1 MEQVSLDL
9 MEFVERN
16 ILKRYNAFDAAHNIN
31 HAQRVIRG
39 SIKLAQKMG
48 ADINMAY
55 VVAAYHDLGLE
66 VERATHHI
74 ESGKILKADRRL
86 DKWFSAQ
93 QIEIMRQA
101 VEDHRASASRAPRN
115 IYGKIV
121 AEADR
126 DLEPMSVIRRTIQFG
141 LAHYPEKTKE
151 EHWDRFVEHLQ
162 QKYSSAGYIKLWI
175 SGSDNEQNLRELP
188 TSSMTASNCDRYLNK
203 YSCHYNSTIDSTY
216 FYEN

>member
-1 MEQVSLDL
+1 MQSNVSLDI

-16 ILKRYNAFDAAHNIN
+16 ILKRYNAFDAAHNMTHVN
-31 HAQRVIRG
+31 RVIKA
-39 SIKLAQKMG
+39 SVQLARKMG

-55 VVAAYHDLGLE
+55 MVAAYHDLGLE

-175 SGSDNEQNLRELP
+175 AGSDNEQNLRELRRIINDRQQLRQIFEKIF
-188 TSSMTASNCDRYLNK
+188 ASLA
-203 YSCHYNSTIDSTY
+203 
-216 FYEN
+216 

>member
-1 MEQVSLDL
+1 MQSNVSLDI

-16 ILKRYNAFDAAHNIN
+16 ILKRYNAFDAAHNMTHVN
-31 HAQRVIRG
+31 RVIKA
-39 SIKLAQKMG
+39 SVQLARKMG

-175 SGSDNEQNLRELP
+175 VGSDNEQNLRELRRII
-188 TSSMTASNCDRYLNK
+188 NDRQQLRQTFEKK
-203 YSCHYNSTIDSTY
+203 YKELT
-216 FYEN
+216 

>member
-1 MEQVSLDL
+1 MQSNVSLDI

-16 ILKRYNAFDAAHNIN
+16 ILKRYNAFDAAHNMTHVN
-31 HAQRVIRG
+31 RVIKA
-39 SIKLAQKMG
+39 SVQLARKMG

-126 DLEPMSVIRRTIQFG
+126 DLEPMSVIRHTIQFG

-175 SGSDNEQNLRELP
+175 AGSDNEQNLRELRRII
-188 TSSMTASNCDRYLNK
+188 NDRQQLRQIFEQIFV
-203 YSCHYNSTIDSTY
+203 SL
-216 FYEN
+216 

>member
-39 SIKLAQKMG
+39 SIKLAQRMG

-175 SGSDNEQNLRELP
+175 AGSDNEQNLRELRRII
-188 TSSMTASNCDRYLNK
+188 SDRQQLRQIFEQIFV
-203 YSCHYNSTIDSTY
+203 SL
-216 FYEN
+216 

>member
-1 MEQVSLDL
+1 

-16 ILKRYNAFDAAHNIN
+16 ILKRYNAFDAAHNMTHVN
-31 HAQRVIRG
+31 RVIKA
-39 SIKLAQKMG
+39 SVQLARKMG

-151 EHWDRFVEHLQ
+151 EHWDRFIEHLQ

-175 SGSDNEQNLRELP
+175 AGSDNEQNLRELRRIINDRQLLRQ
-188 TSSMTASNCDRYLNK
+188 TFEQIFASLA
-203 YSCHYNSTIDSTY
+203 
-216 FYEN
+216 

>member
-1 MEQVSLDL
+1 MQSNVSLDI

-16 ILKRYNAFDAAHNIN
+16 ILKRYNAFDAAHNMTHVN
-31 HAQRVIRG
+31 RVIKA
-39 SIKLAQKMG
+39 SVQLARKMG

-175 SGSDNEQNLRELP
+175 AGSDNEQNLRELRRIINDRQLLRQ
-188 TSSMTASNCDRYLNK
+188 TFEQIFASLA
-203 YSCHYNSTIDSTY
+203 
-216 FYEN
+216 

>member
-1 MEQVSLDL
+1 MQSNVSLDI

-16 ILKRYNAFDAAHNIN
+16 ILKRYNAFDAAHNMTHVN
-31 HAQRVIRG
+31 RVIKA
-39 SIKLAQKMG
+39 SVQLARKMG

-175 SGSDNEQNLRELP
+175 AGSDNEKNLRELRRIINDRQLLRQ
-188 TSSMTASNCDRYLNK
+188 TFEQIFASLA
-203 YSCHYNSTIDSTY
+203 
-216 FYEN
+216 

>member
-1 MEQVSLDL
+1 

-16 ILKRYNAFDAAHNIN
+16 ILKRYNAFDAAHNMTHVN
-31 HAQRVIRG
+31 RVIKA
-39 SIKLAQKMG
+39 SVQLARRMG

-175 SGSDNEQNLRELP
+175 VGSDNEQNLRELRHII
-188 TSSMTASNCDRYLNK
+188 NDRQQLRQIFEQIFV
-203 YSCHYNSTIDSTY
+203 SL
-216 FYEN
+216 

>member
-1 MEQVSLDL
+1 MQSNVSLDI

-16 ILKRYNAFDAAHNIN
+16 ILKRYNAFDAAHNMTHVN
-31 HAQRVIRG
+31 RVIKA
-39 SIKLAQKMG
+39 SVQLARRMG

-175 SGSDNEQNLRELP
+175 AGSDNEQNLRELRRII
-188 TSSMTASNCDRYLNK
+188 NDRQQLRQIFEQIFV
-203 YSCHYNSTIDSTY
+203 SL
-216 FYEN
+216 

>member
-39 SIKLAQKMG
+39 SIKLAQRMG

-141 LAHYPEKTKE
+141 LEHYPEKTKE

-175 SGSDNEQNLRELP
+175 AGSDNEQNLRELRRII
-188 TSSMTASNCDRYLNK
+188 NDRQQLRQIFEQIFV
-203 YSCHYNSTIDSTY
+203 SL
-216 FYEN
+216 

>member
-39 SIKLAQKMG
+39 SIKLAQRMG

-141 LAHYPEKTKE
+141 LAHYPEETKE

-175 SGSDNEQNLRELP
+175 AGSDNEQNLRELRRII
-188 TSSMTASNCDRYLNK
+188 NDRQQLRQIFEQIFV
-203 YSCHYNSTIDSTY
+203 SL
-216 FYEN
+216 

>member
-1 MEQVSLDL
+1 MQSNVSLDI

-16 ILKRYNAFDAAHNIN
+16 ILKRYNAFDAAHNMTHVN
-31 HAQRVIRG
+31 RVIKA
-39 SIKLAQKMG
+39 SVQLARKMG

-175 SGSDNEQNLRELP
+175 AGSDNEQNLRELRRII
-188 TSSMTASNCDRYLNK
+188 NDRQQLRQIFEQIFV
-203 YSCHYNSTIDSTY
+203 SLA
-216 FYEN
+216 

>member
-1 MEQVSLDL
+1 MQSNVSLDI

-16 ILKRYNAFDAAHNIN
+16 ILKRYNAFDAAHNMTHVN
-31 HAQRVIRG
+31 RVIKA
-39 SIKLAQKMG
+39 SVQLARKMG

-126 DLEPMSVIRRTIQFG
+126 DLEPMSVIRRTIQCG

-175 SGSDNEQNLRELP
+175 AGSDNEQNLRELRRIINDRQLLRQ
-188 TSSMTASNCDRYLNK
+188 TFEQIFASLA
-203 YSCHYNSTIDSTY
+203 
-216 FYEN
+216 

>member
-175 SGSDNEQNLRELP
+175 AGSDNEQNLRELRRII
-188 TSSMTASNCDRYLNK
+188 NDRQQLRQIFEQIFV
-203 YSCHYNSTIDSTY
+203 SLA
-216 FYEN
+216 

>member
-39 SIKLAQKMG
+39 SIKLAQRMG

-175 SGSDNEQNLRELP
+175 SGSDNEQNLRELRRII
-188 TSSMTASNCDRYLNK
+188 NDRQQLRQIFEQIFV
-203 YSCHYNSTIDSTY
+203 SL
-216 FYEN
+216 

>member
-1 MEQVSLDL
+1 MQSNVSLDI

-16 ILKRYNAFDAAHNIN
+16 ILKRYNAFDAAHNMTHVN
-31 HAQRVIRG
+31 RVIKA
-39 SIKLAQKMG
+39 SVQLARRMG

-175 SGSDNEQNLRELP
+175 AGSDNEQNLRELRHII
-188 TSSMTASNCDRYLNK
+188 NDRQQLRQIFEQIFV
-203 YSCHYNSTIDSTY
+203 SL
-216 FYEN
+216 

>member
-1 MEQVSLDL
+1 MQSNVSLDI

-16 ILKRYNAFDAAHNIN
+16 ILKRYNAFDAAHNMTHVN
-31 HAQRVIRG
+31 RVIKA
-39 SIKLAQKMG
+39 SVQLARKMG

-175 SGSDNEQNLRELP
+175 AGSDNEQNLRELRRII
-188 TSSMTASNCDRYLNK
+188 NDRQQLRQIFEQIFL
-203 YSCHYNSTIDSTY
+203 SL
-216 FYEN
+216 

>member
-1 MEQVSLDL
+1 MQSNVSLDI

-16 ILKRYNAFDAAHNIN
+16 ILKRYNAFDAAHNMTHVN
-31 HAQRVIRG
+31 RVIKA
-39 SIKLAQKMG
+39 SVQLARKMG

-141 LAHYPEKTKE
+141 LAHYPDKTKE

-175 SGSDNEQNLRELP
+175 AGSDNEQNLRELRRII
-188 TSSMTASNCDRYLNK
+188 NDRQLLRQTFEQIFV
-203 YSCHYNSTIDSTY
+203 SLA
-216 FYEN
+216 

>member
-115 IYGKIV
+115 VYGKIV

-175 SGSDNEQNLRELP
+175 AGSDNEQNLRELRRII
-188 TSSMTASNCDRYLNK
+188 NDRQQLRQIFEQIFV
-203 YSCHYNSTIDSTY
+203 SL
-216 FYEN
+216 

>member
-1 MEQVSLDL
+1 

-16 ILKRYNAFDAAHNIN
+16 ILKRYNAFDAAHNMTHVN
-31 HAQRVIRG
+31 RVIKA
-39 SIKLAQKMG
+39 SVQLARKMG

-175 SGSDNEQNLRELP
+175 AGSDNEQNLRELRRIINDRQQLRQ
-188 TSSMTASNCDRYLNK
+188 TFEQIFASLA
-203 YSCHYNSTIDSTY
+203 
-216 FYEN
+216 

>member
-1 MEQVSLDL
+1 MQSNVSLDI

-16 ILKRYNAFDAAHNIN
+16 ILKRYNAFDAAHNMTHVN
-31 HAQRVIRG
+31 RVIKA
-39 SIKLAQKMG
+39 SVQLARKMG

-126 DLEPMSVIRRTIQFG
+126 DLEPMSVIHRTIQFG

-175 SGSDNEQNLRELP
+175 AGSDNEQNLRELRRII
-188 TSSMTASNCDRYLNK
+188 NDRQQLRQIFEQIFV
-203 YSCHYNSTIDSTY
+203 SL
-216 FYEN
+216 

>member
-39 SIKLAQKMG
+39 SIKLAQRMG

-175 SGSDNEQNLRELP
+175 AGSDNEQNLRELRRII
-188 TSSMTASNCDRYLNK
+188 NDRQQLRQ
-203 YSCHYNSTIDSTY
+203 I
-216 FYEN
+216 FEQIFVLL

>member
-1 MEQVSLDL
+1 MQSNVSLDI

-16 ILKRYNAFDAAHNIN
+16 ILKRYNAFDAAHNMTHVN
-31 HAQRVIRG
+31 RVIKA
-39 SIKLAQKMG
+39 SVQLARKMG

-175 SGSDNEQNLRELP
+175 AGSDNEQNLRELRRII
-188 TSSMTASNCDRYLNK
+188 NDRQQLRQIFEQTFV
-203 YSCHYNSTIDSTY
+203 SLA
-216 FYEN
+216 

>member
-39 SIKLAQKMG
+39 SIKLAQRMG

-126 DLEPMSVIRRTIQFG
+126 DLDPMSVIRRTIQFG

-175 SGSDNEQNLRELP
+175 AGSDNEQNLRELRRII
-188 TSSMTASNCDRYLNK
+188 NDRQQLRQIFEQIFV
-203 YSCHYNSTIDSTY
+203 SL
-216 FYEN
+216 

>member
-1 MEQVSLDL
+1 

-16 ILKRYNAFDAAHNIN
+16 ILKRYNAFDAAHNMTHVN
-31 HAQRVIRG
+31 RVIKA
-39 SIKLAQKMG
+39 SVQLARRMG

-175 SGSDNEQNLRELP
+175 AGSDNEQNLRELRRII
-188 TSSMTASNCDRYLNK
+188 NDRQQLRQIFEQIFV
-203 YSCHYNSTIDSTY
+203 SL
-216 FYEN
+216 

>member
-39 SIKLAQKMG
+39 SIKLAQRMG

-151 EHWDRFVEHLQ
+151 EHWDRFIEHLQ

-175 SGSDNEQNLRELP
+175 AGSDNEQNLRELRRIINDRQQLRQ
-188 TSSMTASNCDRYLNK
+188 TFEQIFASLA
-203 YSCHYNSTIDSTY
+203 
-216 FYEN
+216 

>member
-1 MEQVSLDL
+1 MQSNVSLDI

-16 ILKRYNAFDAAHNIN
+16 ILKRYNAFDAAHNMTHVN
-31 HAQRVIRG
+31 RVIKA
-39 SIKLAQKMG
+39 SVQLARKMG

-126 DLEPMSVIRRTIQFG
+126 DLEPMSVIRRSIQFG

-175 SGSDNEQNLRELP
+175 AGSDNEQNLRELRRII
-188 TSSMTASNCDRYLNK
+188 NDRQQLRQIFEQIFV
-203 YSCHYNSTIDSTY
+203 SL
-216 FYEN
+216 

>member
-1 MEQVSLDL
+1 

-16 ILKRYNAFDAAHNIN
+16 ILKRYNAFDAAHNMTHVN
-31 HAQRVIRG
+31 RVIKA
-39 SIKLAQKMG
+39 SVQLARKMG

-175 SGSDNEQNLRELP
+175 AGSDNEQNLRELRRII
-188 TSSMTASNCDRYLNK
+188 NDRQQLRQIFEQIFV
-203 YSCHYNSTIDSTY
+203 SLA
-216 FYEN
+216 

>member
-16 ILKRYNAFDAAHNIN
+16 ILQRYNAFDAAHNIN

-39 SIKLAQKMG
+39 SIKLAQRMG

-175 SGSDNEQNLRELP
+175 AGSDNEQNLRELRRII
-188 TSSMTASNCDRYLNK
+188 NDRQQLRQIFEQIFV
-203 YSCHYNSTIDSTY
+203 SL
-216 FYEN
+216 

>member
-1 MEQVSLDL
+1 MQSNVSLDI

-16 ILKRYNAFDAAHNIN
+16 ILKRYNAFDAAHNMTHVN
-31 HAQRVIRG
+31 RVIKA
-39 SIKLAQKMG
+39 SVQLARKMG

-141 LAHYPEKTKE
+141 LAHYPDKTKE

-175 SGSDNEQNLRELP
+175 AGSDNEQNLRELRRII
-188 TSSMTASNCDRYLNK
+188 NDRQQLRQIFEQIFV
-203 YSCHYNSTIDSTY
+203 SLA
-216 FYEN
+216 

>member
-39 SIKLAQKMG
+39 SIKLAQRMG

-175 SGSDNEQNLRELP
+175 AGSDNEQNLRELRRIINDRQLLRQ
-188 TSSMTASNCDRYLNK
+188 TFEQIFASL
-203 YSCHYNSTIDSTY
+203 
-216 FYEN
+216 

>member
-1 MEQVSLDL
+1 MNQVSLDL

-48 ADINMAY
+48 ADIDMAY

-175 SGSDNEQNLRELP
+175 AGSDNEQNLRELRRIINDRQLLRQ
-188 TSSMTASNCDRYLNK
+188 TFEQIFASLA
-203 YSCHYNSTIDSTY
+203 
-216 FYEN
+216 

>member
-1 MEQVSLDL
+1 MQSNVSLDI

-16 ILKRYNAFDAAHNIN
+16 ILKRYNAFDAAHNMTHVN
-31 HAQRVIRG
+31 RVIKA
-39 SIKLAQKMG
+39 SVQLARKMG

-175 SGSDNEQNLRELP
+175 AGSDNEQNLRELRRII
-188 TSSMTASNCDRYLNK
+188 NDRQQLRQIFEQIFV
-203 YSCHYNSTIDSTY
+203 SL
-216 FYEN
+216 

>member
-1 MEQVSLDL
+1 M

-39 SIKLAQKMG
+39 SIKLAQRMG

-66 VERATHHI
+66 VERATQHI

-175 SGSDNEQNLRELP
+175 AGSDNEQNLRELRRIINDRQLLRQ
-188 TSSMTASNCDRYLNK
+188 TFEQIFASL
-203 YSCHYNSTIDSTY
+203 
-216 FYEN
+216 

>member
-1 MEQVSLDL
+1 MQSNVSLDI

-16 ILKRYNAFDAAHNIN
+16 ILKRYNAFDAAHNMTHVN
-31 HAQRVIRG
+31 RVIKA
-39 SIKLAQKMG
+39 SVHLARKMG

-175 SGSDNEQNLRELP
+175 AGSDNEQNLRELRRII
-188 TSSMTASNCDRYLNK
+188 NDRQQLRQIFEQIFV
-203 YSCHYNSTIDSTY
+203 SL
-216 FYEN
+216 

>member
-1 MEQVSLDL
+1 

-16 ILKRYNAFDAAHNIN
+16 ILKRYNAFDAAHNMTHVN
-31 HAQRVIRG
+31 RVIKA
-39 SIKLAQKMG
+39 SVQLARKMG

-175 SGSDNEQNLRELP
+175 AGSDNEQNLRELRRII
-188 TSSMTASNCDRYLNK
+188 NDRQLLRQTFEQK
-203 YSCHYNSTIDSTY
+203 YKELT
-216 FYEN
+216 